1 MALGI
6 IGAGLVIVLVSWAV
20 SVYNG
25 LVQLKVRGDNAWSD
39 IDVQLKR
46 RYDVIPNIVA
56 TVEGYAHHE
65 KATLQSVIEARAQA
79 MSADG
84 IARKG
89 QSENSLTDTLRSLF
103 AVVEKYPDLKAN
115 DSFLKLHTTLIDI
128 EETIQAA
135 RRYYNA
141 VVRDFNTMIQMFPAS
156 IVAGAFN
163 FQVREFFQLDTP
175 GTERQ
180 APQVKLDL
188 KET

>member
-1 MALGI
+1 MGPGIVILGVVLAL
-6 IGAGLVIVLVSWAV
+6 ALWAV

-25 LVQLKVRGDNAWSD
+25 LVKLKIRGDNAWSD

-56 TVEGYAHHE
+56 TVEGYAQHE
-65 KATLQSVIEARAQA
+65 KTTLQSVVEARARA
-79 MSADG
+79 MSAAG
-84 IARKG
+84 VAEKG
-89 QSENSLTDTLRSLF
+89 QEENSLTDSMISLF

-115 DSFLKLHTTLIDI
+115 DGFLKLHTTLIEV

-156 IVAGAFN
+156 IIAGAFH
-163 FQVREFFQLDTP
+163 FKLREFFQLNVPDV
-175 GTERQ
+175 ERE

-188 KET
+188 QN